1 MIPRTRRVTTSL
13 VDFIIKNGRVTHGRF
28 TYIRYV
34 KDGDIA
40 LQGRLFPQSLFSI
53 IVPKSVEKTSVG
65 RHRLKRKVA
74 HALEKILIDAKPGIA
89 ALIFV
94 KKQTEDAT
102 TQEIVN
108 DIQSKGVL

>member
-13 VDFIIKNGRVTHGRF
+13 VDFIMKNGRVTHGRF
-28 TYIRYV
+28 TYFRYV
-34 KDGDIA
+34 KEGDTS
-40 LQGRLFPQSLFSI
+40 LQGRLFPRSLFSI

-74 HALEKILIDAKPGIA
+74 HALEKVFRDAKPGIA

-94 KKQTEDAT
+94 KKQIEEAT
-102 TQEIVN
+102 VQEIVD
-108 DIQSKGVL
+108 DIQSKEVL